1 MSALARPSVCSL
13 RAPKFAAKL
22 RGDKSSTR
30 CPTGRTPF
38 VSKATASMEEV
49 MQGSDQG
56 MPVVLID
63 NTADPL
69 ATVVTVSFG
78 NVLGQL
84 LDTCEA
90 LRRLGLNI
98 NRADVTEGS
107 PANRF
112 YITDAATSEKV
123 VKSEMI
129 EQIRMTIINNMLTY
143 HPEAADFLVEGQHID
158 MPGDH
163 DADENILGA
172 RVEPKVKTLVS
183 VETAGSARSK
193 VIVTTTDRPGLLVDI
208 VRTMKD
214 LSLNVISAE
223 IDTIG
228 PKAYDIIYCTYQG
241 APLSDSMKELV
252 QNALTYY
259 LCRREVESTESY

>member
-1 MSALARPSVCSL
+1 VVPTATSSLAKEKTFP
-13 RAPKFAAKL
+13 
-22 RGDKSSTR
+22 D
-30 CPTGRTPF
+30 
-38 VSKATASMEEV
+38 
-49 MQGSDQG
+49 SDQG

-90 LRRLGLNI
+90 LRKLGLNI

-112 YITDAATSEKV
+112 YITDASTSEKV
-123 VKSEMI
+123 VKSDMI

-143 HPEAADFLVEGQHID
+143 HPEAAEFLVEGQHLD

-163 DADENILGA
+163 ESGENPLGMRVDA
-172 RVEPKVKTLVS
+172 KVKTKVT
-183 VETAGSARSK
+183 VGKATGARSK
-193 VIVTTTDRPGLLVDI
+193 VEVTTTDRPGLLVDI

-228 PKAYDIIYCTYQG
+228 PKAYDVIYCTYQG
-241 APLSDSMKELV
+241 APLSPSMEELV
-252 QNALTYY
+252 KNALTYY
-259 LCRREVESTESY
+259 LCRREVESAESY

>member
-1 MSALARPSVCSL
+1 
-13 RAPKFAAKL
+13 
-22 RGDKSSTR
+22 
-30 CPTGRTPF
+30 
-38 VSKATASMEEV
+38 MEEV
-49 MQGSDQG
+49 MKDSDQG

-112 YITDAATSEKV
+112 YITDASTSEKI

-163 DADENILGA
+163 EADEKILGA
-172 RVEPKVKTLVS
+172 RVEPKVKTLVT
-183 VETAGSARSK
+183 VEQAGPSRSK
-193 VIVTTTDRPGLLVDI
+193 VTIQTTDRPGLLVDI

-223 IDTIG
+223 IDTVG
-228 PKAYDIIYCTYQG
+228 PKAFDIIYCTYQG
-241 APLSDSMKELV
+241 APLSPSMTELV
-252 QNALTYY
+252 QNAVTYY
-259 LCRREVESTESY
+259 LCRREVESAESY